1 MARVAGEGSEVVEL
15 SKKLVQS
22 LQQIKT
28 LNGNGKKLVDSL
40 AATSKDKSLDTA
52 QGIVN
57 EVASIVMKGLP
68 ACAETASKVK
78 AYGEFLISIENG

>member
-1 MARVAGEGSEVVEL
+1 MARVVGDGSEVVDL
-15 SKKLVQS
+15 SNKLKQC
-22 LQQIKT
+22 LEEIIT
-28 LNGNGKKLVDSL
+28 LNGNGKKMVDSL
-40 AATSKDKSLDTA
+40 ASTSKDKSLDTA

-68 ACAETASKVK
+68 ECAETASKVK